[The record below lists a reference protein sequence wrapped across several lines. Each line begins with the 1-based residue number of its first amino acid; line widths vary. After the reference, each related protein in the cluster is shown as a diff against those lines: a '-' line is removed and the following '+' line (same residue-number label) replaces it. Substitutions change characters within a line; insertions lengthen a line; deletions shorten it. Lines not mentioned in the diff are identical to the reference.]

1 MLSGTIKEA
10 VMKIQTGKLHSIV
23 FPPWHYDLWADNP
36 LLSGDALCFVGY
48 FAASLASTQRMPAL
62 PLFEA

>member
-23 FPPWHYDLWADNP
+23 FPPWHYDMWADNP
-36 LLSGDALCFVGY
+36 LLSGAALCFVGY
-48 FAASLASTQRMPAL
+48 FAASLASTL
-62 PLFEA
+62 